1 MPDPRRHLTFD
12 ALRRHVAE
20 RCLAPSDRGLVGVE
34 IELLTYPVT
43 DPRRRA
49 GADDLRAFA
58 ERVRLP
64 AASRITLEPG
74 GQVEISTQPF
84 RGLARALPAAAADLA
99 AVATALRQAGLRPV
113 ARGLDPLRPP
123 ERILDRPRYA
133 AMEAF
138 FDAEGFAGRTMM
150 CSTASVQV
158 NLETGPADDVPRRWR
173 LAHAVGPVLVAMFAH
188 SPVPG
193 GGGCGPRSAR
203 QQVWSVMD
211 PSRTAPVHRAFPG
224 DALPGDASGSA
235 GRSPADEWLDYAL
248 RARVMMIRPGGTPGE
263 PQGSAPERFVPIA
276 GPQGAGTL
284 PFGAWLHRGHEL
296 GWPTLEDFE
305 YHLTTLFPPV
315 RPKGWLELRMI
326 DSLPDPWWR
335 VAAAVATA
343 LLEDGDAGAAALEA
357 VSAPPGGE
365 GVAGHWRS
373 AARHGLADPALRAA
387 ATRVFPAALEG
398 MARLGA
404 DRTTLVAAEAFH
416 DRFVAR
422 GRCPADEPAW
432 IPDVEPVE
440 VA

>member
-1 MPDPRRHLTFD
+1 MPDQRRHLTFD

-34 IELLTYPVT
+34 IELLTYPVS

-49 GADDLRAFA
+49 VADDLRAFA
-58 ERVRLP
+58 ERVHLP
-64 AASRITLEPG
+64 AGSRITLEPG
-74 GQVEISTQPF
+74 GQVEISTEPLQ
-84 RGLARALPAAAADLA
+84 GLGRALPAAGADLA
-99 AVATALRQAGLRPV
+99 AVSVALRRAGLHPV
-113 ARGLDPLRPP
+113 ARGLDPLRRP

-133 AMEAF
+133 AMEAY

-158 NLETGPADDVPRRWR
+158 NLETGPADDVAGRWR
-173 LAHAVGPVLVAMFAH
+173 LAHAVGPVLVAMFGH

-211 PSRTAPVHRAFPG
+211 PSRTAPVHRP
-224 DALPGDASGSA
+224 LPGATAGPAA
-235 GRSPADEWLDYAL
+235 GRSPVDEWLDYAL
-248 RARVMMIRPGGTPGE
+248 RARVMMIRLPGNQGE
-263 PQGSAPERFVPIA
+263 PPGSAPDRFLPLG
-276 GPQGAGTL
+276 GPPGTETFT
-284 PFGAWLHRGHEL
+284 FGAWVARGHEL
-296 GWPTLEDFE
+296 GWPTLDDFE

-335 VAAAVATA
+335 VAAAGATA

-365 GVAGHWRS
+365 GVAEHWRS

-404 DRTTLVAAEAFH
+404 DRTTMVAAETFH